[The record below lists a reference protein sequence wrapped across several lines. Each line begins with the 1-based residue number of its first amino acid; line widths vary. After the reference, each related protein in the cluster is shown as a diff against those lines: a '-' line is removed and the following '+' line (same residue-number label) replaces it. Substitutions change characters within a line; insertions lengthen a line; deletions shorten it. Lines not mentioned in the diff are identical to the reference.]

1 MSHKLNFRKFTPVRT
16 FTGKFQNYRSYKP
29 HLINDFNGRCG
40 YTDCPDTWFGGS
52 RCFHIDHFKPKSKFK
67 HLENDYNNL
76 VYSCSYVNILKTDD
90 IDHMIDPCSAEFED
104 AFYRDKH
111 GYICANTLNQNALI
125 MHRKLKLGLE
135 RYRIVWTLEMLK
147 ETLQKLQLVVI
158 KSSASIPDQEL
169 RETMKLLAELGDEFF
184 RYFEYLGH
192 KL

>member
-1 MSHKLNFRKFTPVRT
+1 MSHKFNFRKFIPVRT
-16 FTGKFQNYRSYKP
+16 FTGKYNNYRSYKP
-29 HLINDFNGRCG
+29 HLIQDFKGRCG
-40 YTDCPDTWFGGS
+40 YTDCPDSWFGGA

-67 HLENDYNNL
+67 NLENDYSNL

-90 IDHMIDPCSAEFED
+90 IDHMIDPCTKEFDE

-111 GYICANTLNQNALI
+111 GYICANVSNPNALI
-125 MHRKLKLGLE
+125 MHKKLKLGLE

-147 ETLQKLQLVVI
+147 ETLHKVQSVVI
-158 KSSASIPDQEL
+158 KSNSSIPDHEL
-169 RETMKLLAELGDEFF
+169 RETLKLLAELGDEFL

>member
-1 MSHKLNFRKFTPVRT
+1 MSHKIKFRNFQPVRT
-16 FTGKFQNYRSYKP
+16 FTGTYTNYRSYKKY
-29 HLINDFNGRCG
+29 LRSDFKGRCG
-40 YTDCPDTWFGGS
+40 YTDCPDTWFGGPK
-52 RCFHIDHFKPKSKFK
+52 CFHIDHFKPKSKFK

-90 IDHMIDPCSAEFED
+90 INHMIDPCSSDFDD

-111 GYICANTLNQNALI
+111 GYICSDPQNTDALK

-147 ETLQKLQLVVI
+147 ETLLNLNTVI
-158 KSSASIPDQEL
+158 RSSNMNMSDQET
-169 RETMKLLAELGDEFF
+169 RETLRLLSDLTDEFF
-184 RYFEYLGH
+184 KYFEYLGH